1 MFKSILFIIIFTV
14 LMAWSVSLQIVLQ
27 AIEDKKV
34 RVRVIAMILA
44 VTFLAGLSLSIV

>member
-1 MFKSILFIIIFTV
+1 MFKSILFIIILTV

-34 RVRVIAMILA
+34 RIRVIAMIL
-44 VTFLAGLSLSIV
+44 TITLLAGLSLSIV